1 MAIILM
7 LVNLVISFFNARS
20 CGKVWAESKAI
31 GGWFRACVWAGAIM
45 AASGF
50 TMVYSVVLAFV
61 GVMTGYIPESALPF
75 LSSFV
80 YILIIVPVIG
90 SGFIILTKSSYER
103 SLLLL

>member
-45 AASGF
+45 AAFGF
-50 TMVYSVVLAFV
+50 TNVC
-61 GVMTGYIPESALPF
+61 
-75 LSSFV
+75 
-80 YILIIVPVIG
+80 
-90 SGFIILTKSSYER
+90 
-103 SLLLL
+103 